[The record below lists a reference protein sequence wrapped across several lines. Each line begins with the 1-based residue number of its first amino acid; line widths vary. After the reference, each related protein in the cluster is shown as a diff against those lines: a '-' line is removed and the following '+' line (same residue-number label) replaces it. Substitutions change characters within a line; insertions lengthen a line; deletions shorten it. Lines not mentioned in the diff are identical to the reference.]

1 MNNQMSPSKSMLV
14 KNGLAPSQLN
24 RQKTPI
30 WGVGLADGQAPTS
43 LTHPLTWRLYH
54 HDAVLTLADY
64 EALDGFKGLK
74 KRPSQRPKRS
84 RRDDKNRQRA
94 WAWWCRF

>member
-1 MNNQMSPSKSMLV
+1 MNKPNVAEQIYAR

-30 WGVGLADGQAPTS
+30 WGVGLSDGQAPTS

-54 HDAVLTLADY
+54 HDALLTLVDY
-64 EALDGFKGLK
+64 EALDGFAGLK
-74 KRPSQRPKRS
+74 HALAKEPREVGEMI
-84 RRDDKNRQRA
+84 KNRQRA
-94 WAWWCRF
+94 WAWRCRL